1 VKRAVINGIL
11 VLPDGLRPGGVL
23 LDGGRIEALLEPGA
37 HPADCLI
44 ADAGGGYVTPGFI
57 DLHVHGGGG
66 ADFTDGGADSFAAAG
81 RMHLRHGTTAMTPT
95 TLACAPERLE
105 ASLRAYEQALGL
117 TGLPEF
123 LGVHMEGPYFSH
135 EMKGAQ
141 DPRYLKNP
149 APAEYLSLLDRYPS
163 IRRWSL
169 APELPGALEMGDALR
184 RRGVVAS
191 IAHTSATLEEVAAAI
206 GHGFSSISHFY
217 SCTSTIR
224 REGGYRIPGA
234 TEAGLLFDEL
244 TLELIADG
252 HHLPDSLIRL
262 VYKVKGASRICLVTD
277 AMRAAGLGDGP
288 SYLGGI
294 SQNFPV
300 IVEGG
305 VAKLPDRS
313 AFAGS
318 VATADVLLRTAL
330 RAGLPLN
337 DAVRA
342 LTLTPAEL
350 MGVSGRLGSLA
361 PGKDADLVVLSRE
374 IGIQAVYAKGSPL
387 EG

>member
-1 VKRAVINGIL
+1 MRRAIVNGML

-23 LDGGRIEALLEPGA
+23 IDGGRIEALLGPGMR
-37 HPADCLI
+37 PTGCEI
-44 ADAGGGYVTPGFI
+44 ADAQGGYVTPGFI

-66 ADFTDGGADSFAAAG
+66 ADFTDGGADSFTAAG

-95 TLACAPERLE
+95 LLACAPERLE
-105 ASLRAYEQALGL
+105 ASLRAYERALGL
-117 TGLPEF
+117 PGLPEF
-123 LGVHMEGPYFSH
+123 LGVHLEGPYFSK

-149 APAEYLSLLDRYPS
+149 DPAEYLRLLDRYPFV
-163 IRRWSL
+163 RRWSL
-169 APELPGALEMGDALR
+169 APELPGALEMGEALR
-184 RRGVVAS
+184 RRGVIAS
-191 IAHTSATLEEVAAAI
+191 IAHTSATLDGVAAAI
-206 GHGFSSISHFY
+206 RCGFSSISHFY

-224 REGGYRIPGA
+224 RKGGYRIPGA

-262 VYKVKGASRICLVTD
+262 VYKVKGAPRICLVTD

-288 SYLGGI
+288 SHLGGGPEG
-294 SQNFPV
+294 FPV
-300 IVEGG
+300 IVEDG

-318 VATADVLLRTAL
+318 VATADILLRTAL
-330 RAGLPLN
+330 RAGLPMA

-350 MGVSGRLGSLA
+350 MGASSRLGSLA
-361 PGKDADLVVLSRE
+361 PGKDADLVVLSPE
-374 IGIQAVYAKGSPL
+374 IGIKAVYAKGSPL